1 MNKSALGTILGVTL
15 LSLCRKGGSSSFY
28 TQDGY
33 GEGFFVFPI
42 QIKFKKPYYRDSNN
56 SQYMVYGDLLRYIP
70 VAIEMIQELWSR
82 LIKLRPKCTQLHE
95 EPYDAWGDGGL
106 DEGRI
111 LQNQIIDVIN
121 KGLREIQVTNEFGT
135 VKLYDSFVKDNRT
148 NSRFVY
154 FFTKILSQ
162 EDALCRIL
170 PFPEWESEITDSAD
184 GIISKETIISDF
196 GSNKKEVPPK
206 HLYLSWDRISDWEA
220 QNICSTSWLDFKFKL
235 DIPTHLFFLRQTEE
249 QWKWYFLMILRT
261 AMEFVLLEAHYY
273 HQNEKII
280 MPSIN
285 VEQAPI
291 GFIHPDI
298 HNSVFSPD
306 NPMKIRDR

>member
-28 TQDGY
+28 ARDDYEQEY
-33 GEGFFVFPI
+33 LVFPI
-42 QIKFKKPYYRDSNN
+42 QIKFKKPYYKDHSDT
-56 SQYMVYGDLLRYIP
+56 MVYGDLLRYIP

-82 LIKLRPKCTQLHE
+82 LVKLRPKCTKLHVDFNE
-95 EPYDAWGDGGL
+95 AWAD
-106 DEGRI
+106 RI

-135 VKLYDSFVKDNRT
+135 VKLYDSFVVDNRT
-148 NSRFVY
+148 SARFVY

-170 PFPEWESEITDSAD
+170 PFPEWESEITDSSD
-184 GIISKETIISDF
+184 GVISKETIISDF
-196 GSNKKEVPPK
+196 GSNKKLKIPNSLLKNTVRGIGPDVMK
-206 HLYLSWDRISDWEA
+206 IWDWEA
-220 QNICSTSWLDFKFKL
+220 ENICSTSWLDFKFKL
-235 DIPTHLFFLRQTEE
+235 DIPTNLFFLRQTEE

-261 AMEFVLLEAHYY
+261 AMEFVLLEARYY

-280 MPSIN
+280 MPSIY

-291 GFIHPDI
+291 GFIEPDI
-298 HNSVFSPD
+298 HSVFSTD
-306 NPMKIRDR
+306 NPMKLRDR